1 MDTDE
6 TLEQEAIQWVAHH
19 HNCTPE
25 VAMQKYA
32 GEVSGRTAFLHRMR
46 DELPVKDRDDER

>member
-6 TLEQEAIQWVAHH
+6 TLKRKAIYWVARQ

-32 GEVSGRTAFLHRMR
+32 EEISEEIALLHRMR
-46 DELPVKDRDDER
+46 DDLPEKERDDER